1 MRIEPIVDEEEF
13 LESRQGE
20 AVPLPLNPGQAVT
33 VRVENLVSYT
43 REVPRDDRIEE
54 VTFVSL
60 VVTDPDDAHDRYMV
74 SAGADTVF
82 GQGLT
87 RVFADE
93 DGFKAGSVARGVR
106 LKPEWRGRLV
116 KLGKVK
122 RSSQSSPHAY
132 HVLVY
137 KPLDPPP
144 AS

>member
-1 MRIEPIVDEEEF
+1 MKIEPILDEQEF
-13 LESRQGE
+13 QESSQGE

-33 VRVENLVSYT
+33 ARVENLVSYT
-43 REVPRDDRIEE
+43 REVPRDDRLEE

-60 VVTDPDDAHDRYMV
+60 VVTDPEAPEERYML
-74 SAGADTVF
+74 SAGADSVF
-82 GQGLT
+82 GQGLL
-87 RVFADE
+87 RVFGNE
-93 DGFKAGSVARGVR
+93 DGFRPGAAARLVK

-116 KLGKVK
+116 KVGKVK

-144 AS
+144 A

>member
-1 MRIEPIVDEEEF
+1 MNIEPIVDEQEF
-13 LESRQGE
+13 LESSHGE

-33 VRVENLVSYT
+33 ARVENLVSYT
-43 REVPRDDRIEE
+43 REVPRGDQLED

-60 VVTDPDDAHDRYMV
+60 VVQDPEAPQQRYMI

-82 GQGLT
+82 GQGLL
-87 RVFADE
+87 RVFAGE
-93 DGFKAGSVARGVR
+93 DGFAPAGQRGVR
-106 LKPEWRGRLV
+106 LDPAWKGRLV
-116 KLGKVK
+116 KLGKLK

-144 AS
+144 A